1 MINKNDVLT
10 GAVVDLT
17 VGGDGV
23 VKADSYPVFVAG
35 AVPGDIIRYRV
46 TKTNKTY
53 GFGRLEEI
61 LTPSSDRRAPQCSS
75 FSDCGGCTLMHL
87 GYDAQLKFKSDLV
100 HSNLTRIGGYSGD
113 EFLYEPIV
121 GADNE
126 YAYRNKAQFPVGM
139 RGGRAVCGFYL
150 PKSHIIAPCESCLIQ
165 DERINTAVGF
175 VMDYIRSSKISVYDE
190 KAHKGIVRHIY
201 VRLGDGE
208 IMVAIVTNCARRL
221 EGSESLVQKLSALGK
236 VTLVQNINTKRTN
249 VILGEKNIIL
259 SGDGYI
265 HITLDDLR
273 FKVSPHSFFQ
283 VNTVQ
288 MQKLYAKAL
297 EYAAPTKEDTVFDLY
312 CGVGSISLYMA
323 RSAKS
328 VVGVE
333 IVPDAIDNAKENAM
347 INNIDN
353 AHFYCGDC
361 TEVVER
367 LISDGESADIAVV
380 DPPRKGC
387 DEKLLE
393 LLKNMNPRKIVYVS
407 CNSATLARDVKVL
420 RGFGYEMKK
429 ACAVD
434 LFPQSGHVES
444 VALLVRTDSS
454 I

>member
-1 MINKNDVLT
+1 
-10 GAVVDLT
+10 
-17 VGGDGV
+17 
-23 VKADSYPVFVAG
+23 
-35 AVPGDIIRYRV
+35 
-46 TKTNKTY
+46 
-53 GFGRLEEI
+53 
-61 LTPSSDRRAPQCSS
+61 
-75 FSDCGGCTLMHL
+75 MHL

-100 HSNLTRIGGYSGD
+100 HSNLTRIGGYNDD
-113 EFLYEPIV
+113 EFQYEPIV

-208 IMVAIVTNCARRL
+208 IMAAIVTNSERRL
-221 EGSESLVQKLSALGK
+221 EGTDGLVQKLSTLGK

-259 SGDGYI
+259 FGDGYI
-265 HITLDDLR
+265 HISLDDLR

-283 VNTVQ
+283 VNTAQ

-297 EYAAPTKEDTVFDLY
+297 EYAAPTKDDTVFDLY
-312 CGVGSISLYMA
+312 CGVGSISIYMA

-333 IVPDAIDNAKENAM
+333 IVPDAIDNAKDNAKL
-347 INNIDN
+347 NNIDN

-361 TEVVER
+361 TEVVES
-367 LISDGESADIAVV
+367 LACEGKSADIAVV

-393 LLKNMNPRKIVYVS
+393 LLKDMNPRKIVYVS

-420 RGFGYEMKK
+420 REFGYAMTK

-434 LFPQSGHVES
+434 MFPQSSHVET
-444 VALLVRTDSS
+444 VVLLQRQNT
-454 I
+454 